1 MAGAEVVRIDP
12 AALHW
17 HVGCYVVPTP
27 GAHGSPAGRRT
38 GEMAM
43 KGLIWILLGVAA
55 GLMIAPRSGA
65 GTRQE
70 VMARINQV
78 FGS

>member
-1 MAGAEVVRIDP
+1 
-12 AALHW
+12 
-17 HVGCYVVPTP
+17 
-27 GAHGSPAGRRT
+27 
-38 GEMAM
+38 MAM